1 MKLRLWLPGWALLA
15 AVVVAYIPTYRAGF
29 VWNDS
34 DYVTAPPLRSL
45 EGLGK
50 IWTKLGATEQ
60 YYPALHSAFWI
71 QHRLWG
77 DSPIGYH
84 LTTVALH
91 AFAALLLWRVLLSL
105 GVRGAWIGATL
116 FALHPVCVESVAW
129 ISEQKNTL
137 SLFLY
142 LAAALAYLRHRHSP
156 SPVRYGVATGIFVAA
171 LLSKSVCATL
181 PAALLVVLW
190 WQKGRITW
198 RDMRPL
204 VPWFIAGAAFGL
216 FSAWVEHT
224 IVGAKGESFDLGWA
238 ARFALSGRIV
248 WFYLG
253 KLLWPTDLIFIY
265 PRWTIDAANAIA
277 WIPLVGTLVL
287 LAAAWLYRRH
297 NRAPLAALLFFLGSL
312 FPVMGFMNV
321 YGFNFSYVADHWQ
334 YLPCIAPLAL
344 AGSGLSRLPE
354 RGRQSAGIA
363 IRAGTAALLIVLGGL
378 TWRQSESYH
387 DVETLYRSTLAGNPD
402 SWMSHTNLA
411 LLLLDAGKAN
421 EAISHLQAAARL
433 RPRSAEVA
441 NNLGVALRQA
451 NHLPEA
457 EQWFRSAIQLRPEYP
472 EAEYNL
478 AMSLLAAGSTAQAR
492 THLERAVALRPSYA
506 AAHNQLGAL
515 LLAERKLTD
524 ALTAFE
530 RALAAAPDFPDAEHN
545 LALTLIALDRRTEA
559 IRHLESALRQDP
571 DRQESRWLLAV
582 MLAAE
587 KRPAEAMRRLRE
599 LIAAQPTHADA
610 HLLLAQLLD
619 ASGEHAEALRF
630 GREGQRLKH
639 TQAEGTP
646 QPK

>member
-1 MKLRLWLPGWALLA
+1 MLLA

-60 YYPALHSAFWI
+60 YYPALHTAFWI

-77 DSPIGYH
+77 DSPLGYH
-84 LTTVALH
+84 LTTVVMHAL
-91 AFAALLLWRVLLSL
+91 AALLLWRVLLML
-105 GVRGAWIGATL
+105 GVRGAWMGSML

-129 ISEQKNTL
+129 IAEQKNTL
-137 SLFLY
+137 SLLLY

-156 SPVRYGVATGIFVAA
+156 SPLRYGVATGIFLAA

-190 WQKGRITW
+190 WQRGRITW
-198 RDMRPL
+198 QDVRPL

-238 ARFALSGRIV
+238 ARFALSGKIV

-253 KLLWPTDLIFIY
+253 KLLWPADLIFIY
-265 PRWTIDAANAIA
+265 PNWTIDASDAAA
-277 WIPLVGTLVL
+277 WIPFVGTLAL
-287 LAAAWLYRRH
+287 LTAAWLYRRH

-334 YLPCIAPLAL
+334 YLPCIGPLAL
-344 AGSGLSRLPE
+344 AGAGLSHLSE
-354 RGRQSAGIA
+354 MGRQSGRIL
-363 IRAGTAALLIVLGGL
+363 IRVGSGALLIALGTL
-378 TWRQSESYH
+378 SWRQSESYR
-387 DVETLYRSTLAGNPD
+387 DVETLYRETLARNPD

-411 LLLLDAGKAN
+411 LLLLDADKPQ
-421 EAISHLQAAARL
+421 EALAHLEAAVRL

-441 NNLGVALRQA
+441 NNLGVALQQLNR
-451 NHLPEA
+451 LPEA
-457 EQWFRSAIQLRPEYP
+457 ETWFRSAVRLRADYP

-478 AMSLLAAGSTAQAR
+478 GMSLLSAGDIAQAR
-492 THLERAVALRPSYA
+492 THFERAVALRPSYA
-506 AAHNQLGAL
+506 AAHNQLGSIL
-515 LLAERKLTD
+515 LGERKLTD
-524 ALTAFE
+524 ALNAFE
-530 RALAAAPDFPDAEHN
+530 KALAAAPDFADAEHN
-545 LALTLIALDRRTEA
+545 LALTLIAFDRRPDA
-559 IRHLESALRQDP
+559 IRHLESALKQDP
-571 DRQESRWLLAV
+571 SRQESRWLLAV
-582 MLAAE
+582 MLATE
-587 KRPAEAMRRLRE
+587 KRPSEAMRHLRE
-599 LIAAQPTHADA
+599 LIAAQPNRAEA
-610 HLLLAQLLD
+610 YLLLAQLLD
-619 ASGEHAEALRF
+619 ESGENAEALRV
-630 GREGQRLKH
+630 GRQGQRLKH
-639 TQAEGTP
+639 TQSESTP